1 MELICGLYITKRD
14 YTATE
19 KGELSI
25 RKGSELLVPDL
36 CGHRE
41 RVVALQLKPNDV
53 GFVNRNFMEI
63 KSKHGERTLRMVCN
77 SLRAKQPLY
86 PF

>member
-1 MELICGLYITKRD
+1 MELICGLYISKRD

-25 RKGSELLVPDL
+25 IKGNELLVPDL
-36 CGHRE
+36 CAHRE
-41 RVVALQLKPNDV
+41 RVVALQHKPNDV

-63 KSKHGERTLRMVCN
+63 KSEHGKRTLGMVCN
-77 SLRAKQPLY
+77 SFRAK
-86 PF
+86 